1 MQVTETLSDGLKRGW
16 TVVVPAADIQAKRQ
30 ARLTEVAKTVTL
42 PGFRPG
48 KVPMAVIKT
57 RYGAAVMGEVLE
69 EAVNEATRSLLEE
82 RGLRSAVQPKVDV
95 VNIGDATD
103 LEFKV
108 ELELMPSI
116 TLPDFST
123 LELTRMKAVPTDEAI
138 GRALDDVAK
147 RQRELVPVA
156 EARGAAV
163 GEILTVDFL
172 GKVDGVPFPGGE
184 GKDVDLEVA
193 GSGFIPG
200 FTEQVVG
207 MAPGDSKTIDVTFP
221 AEYGSKD
228 LAGKA
233 ATFDITVKALKTQVL
248 PPIDDEMAKKVGFD
262 TLDELRGLIV
272 QQMQRE
278 FDQLGRL
285 RVKRQLLDKLAE
297 EATFPAPQGMV
308 DSEFEQIWQ
317 RLEADRKEGRA
328 DGEDAGKDDETL
340 KAEYRAIAERRVKL
354 GLLLAEIG
362 RTHSLSVSADEMTRA
377 MRAEAGRYQGQEQM
391 VMDFFRKN
399 PQAAETLRGPIF
411 EEKVVDFV
419 LELAKVAE
427 TMVSPEELT
436 REPEPATAG

>member
-1 MQVTETLSDGLKRGW
+1 MQVTETLSEGLKRGW
-16 TVVVPAADIQAKRQ
+16 TVTVPAADIATKRET
-30 ARLTEVAKTVTL
+30 RLAEVAKTVSL

-48 KVPMAVIKT
+48 KVPMAVIKK

-95 VNIGDATD
+95 VNIGEGSD

-123 LELTRMKAVPTDEAI
+123 IELSRQKAEPTDEAV
-138 GRALDDVAK
+138 GRALDDIAK
-147 RQRELVPVA
+147 RQRELVPVT
-156 EARGAAV
+156 EVRPAAK
-163 GEILTVDFL
+163 GDILTVDFL

-184 GKDVDLEVA
+184 GTDVDLEVA
-193 GSGFIPG
+193 GAGFIPG
-200 FTEQVVG
+200 FTEQVEG
-207 MAPGDSKTIDVTFP
+207 MSAGDTKVIDVTFP
-221 AEYGSKD
+221 EEYGSKD

-248 PPIDDEMAKKVGFD
+248 PAIDDEMAKKVGFD

-278 FDQLGRL
+278 FDQLSRL

-297 EATFPAPQGMV
+297 QASFPAPQGMV
-308 DSEFEQIWQ
+308 DGEFEQIWQ
-317 RLEADRKEGRA
+317 RLEADRKEGRT

-340 KAEYRAIAERRVKL
+340 RGEYRGIAERRVKL

-362 RTHSLSVSADEMTRA
+362 RTHSLTVSADEMTRA
-377 MRAEAGRYQGQEQM
+377 MRVEASRYQGQEQM

-399 PQAAETLRGPIF
+399 PEAAETLRGPIF

-427 TMVSPEELT
+427 TVVTPEELA
-436 REPEPATAG
+436 REPAPAAAG

>member
-16 TVVVPAADIQAKRQ
+16 TVTVPAADIQSKRQ
-30 ARLTEVAKTVTL
+30 ARLDEVAKTLTL

-69 EAVNEATRSLLEE
+69 EAVNQATRDLLEE

-95 VNIGDATD
+95 VNIGEASD
-103 LEFKV
+103 LEFKL

-116 TLPDFST
+116 TLPDFSAI
-123 LELTRMKAVPTDEAI
+123 ELTRLKAEPTEEAI
-138 GRALDDVAK
+138 GRALDDIAK
-147 RQRELVPVA
+147 RQRELTPVA
-156 EARGAAV
+156 EARPAV
-163 GEILTVDFL
+163 KGDILTVDFL

-184 GKDVDLEVA
+184 GTDMDIEVA
-193 GSGFIPG
+193 GPGFIPG
-200 FTEQVVG
+200 FTEQIEG
-207 MAPGDSKTIDVTFP
+207 MSPGESKTIDVQFP
-221 AEYGSKD
+221 AEYGSAD

-233 ATFDITVKALKTQVL
+233 ATFDITAKALKTQTL
-248 PPIDDEMAKKVGFD
+248 PPVDDEMAKKVGFD

-278 FDQLGRL
+278 FDQLARL

-297 EATFPAPQGMV
+297 QAGFPAPQGMV
-308 DSEFEQIWQ
+308 DSEFAQIWA
-317 RLEADRKEGRA
+317 RLEADRKEGKT
-328 DGEDAGKDDETL
+328 DGEDAGKDEDTL
-340 KAEYRAIAERRVKL
+340 RAEYRAIAERRVKL

-362 RTHSLSVSADEMTRA
+362 RSHSLTVTPDEMTRA
-377 MRAEAGRYQGQEQM
+377 MRVEAGRYQGQEQM

-399 PQAAETLRGPIF
+399 PEAAETLRGPIF

-419 LELAKVAE
+419 LELAKVTE
-427 TMVSPEELT
+427 TVVTPEELA
-436 REPEPATAG
+436 REPEAAPAV

>member
-1 MQVTETLSDGLKRGW
+1 MQVTETLSEGLKRGW
-16 TVVVPAADIQAKRQ
+16 TVTVPAADIATKRET
-30 ARLTEVAKTVTL
+30 RLAEVAKTVSL

-48 KVPMAVIKT
+48 KVPMAVIKK

-95 VNIGDATD
+95 VNIGEGSD

-123 LELTRMKAVPTDEAI
+123 IELSRQKAEPTDEAV
-138 GRALDDVAK
+138 GRALDDIAK
-147 RQRELVPVA
+147 RQRELVPVT
-156 EARGAAV
+156 EVRPAAK
-163 GEILTVDFL
+163 GDILTVDFL

-184 GKDVDLEVA
+184 GTDVDLEVA
-193 GSGFIPG
+193 GAGFIPG
-200 FTEQVVG
+200 FTEQVEG
-207 MAPGDSKTIDVTFP
+207 MSAGDTKVIDVTFP
-221 AEYGSKD
+221 EEYGSKD

-248 PPIDDEMAKKVGFD
+248 PAIDDEMAKKVGFD

-278 FDQLGRL
+278 FDQLSRL

-297 EATFPAPQGMV
+297 QASFPAPQGMV
-308 DSEFEQIWQ
+308 DGEFEQIWQ
-317 RLEADRKEGRA
+317 RLEADRKEGRT

-340 KAEYRAIAERRVKL
+340 RGEYRGIAERRVKL

-362 RTHSLSVSADEMTRA
+362 RTHSLTVSADEMTRA
-377 MRAEAGRYQGQEQM
+377 MRVEASRYQGQEQM

-399 PQAAETLRGPIF
+399 PEAAETLRGPIF

-427 TMVSPEELT
+427 TVVTPEELA
-436 REPEPATAG
+436 REPEPAAAG